1 MGPAMASYPEGIE
14 RLNGTGKGL
23 KVGEE
28 ENDGNMMEQEE
39 GEEREHEDE
48 NPPMSQYGKSNPAV
62 IFTVRTGIGL
72 VLFFLVLSCI
82 TFSKLSLIRLAD
94 RLRTLTVGK
103 NVSSDSKE
111 VSDEL
116 S

>member
-1 MGPAMASYPEGIE
+1 MASYPEGIE
-14 RLNGTGKGL
+14 RLNGKDKGL
-23 KVGEE
+23 KVGDEVKNKE
-28 ENDGNMMEQEE
+28 GNTREQQEE
-39 GEEREHEDE
+39 GEEIEHQDE
-48 NPPMSQYGKSNPAV
+48 NPPMSQYGKSNPVV

-82 TFSKLSLIRLAD
+82 TLSKLSLIRLAD

-103 NVSSDSKE
+103 NLSSDSEE
-111 VSDEL
+111 VSDGL